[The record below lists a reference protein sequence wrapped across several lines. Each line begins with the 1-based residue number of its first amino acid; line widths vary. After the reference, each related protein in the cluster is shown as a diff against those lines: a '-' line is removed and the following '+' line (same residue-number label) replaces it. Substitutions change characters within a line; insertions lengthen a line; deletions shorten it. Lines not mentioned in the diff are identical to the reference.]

1 VNAAQPAPAEL
12 QNALA
17 DQQNR
22 IQQLWEKRTSGADSR
37 DYPLGPGDVL
47 KISCPGVEELRDREV
62 RIGGDGTFSLPL
74 IGTIHAAG
82 ETEQQ
87 LQNELKLRLSQ
98 YMYQPQIDLFA
109 KEYRS
114 RQVAIIGAVAKPGL
128 YDLSSGSDS
137 LFNMI
142 SQAGGMGPEAAQRV
156 LFLPA
161 EDSRVAQAGSNPQ
174 ERLRTIQ
181 PALLSQ
187 EGVSSV
193 LRNRSPVTID
203 LNKMNRG
210 AGEGFLALPARPGD
224 IIVIPH
230 AGEVLVQGWVDKPG
244 DYKITPG
251 LTVLGAVAAAG
262 GRMFAASD
270 DVVVVR
276 SISSGSKE
284 LIKANLAEI
293 ARGTQA
299 DIPVEEGD
307 VVAVDYSTL
316 KIVPYGLYSL
326 IGKGIYMG
334 ASMPVF

>member
-1 VNAAQPAPAEL
+1 M
-12 QNALA
+12 
-17 DQQNR
+17 
-22 IQQLWEKRTSGADSR
+22 
-37 DYPLGPGDVL
+37 
-47 KISCPGVEELRDREV
+47 ISCAGVDELKDREV

-74 IGTIHAAG
+74 VGTIHAAG

-87 LQNELKLRLSQ
+87 LQDELKRRLSQ
-98 YMYQPQIDLFA
+98 YMYQPQVDLFA

-142 SQAGGMGPEAAQRV
+142 SQAGGMAPEAAQRV

-161 EDSRVAQAGSNPQ
+161 EDSRTAEVGANPQ
-174 ERLRTIQ
+174 ERLRSIQ

-187 EGVSSV
+187 EGLSTV
-193 LRNRSPVTID
+193 LRNRSPITID

-224 IIVIPH
+224 IIIIPH

-276 SISSGSKE
+276 SMSSGSKE
-284 LIKANLAEI
+284 LIKANLAYITKGE
-293 ARGTQA
+293 QA

-307 VVAVDYSTL
+307 VVDVGYSTL
-316 KIVPYGLYSL
+316 KIIPYGLFSL

-334 ASMPVF
+334 ANVPVF